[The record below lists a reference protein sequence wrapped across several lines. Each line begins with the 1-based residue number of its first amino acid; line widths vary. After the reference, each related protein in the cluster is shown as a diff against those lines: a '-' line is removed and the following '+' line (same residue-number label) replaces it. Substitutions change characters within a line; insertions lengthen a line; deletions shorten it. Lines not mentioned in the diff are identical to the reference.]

1 VTKRHQIRVP
11 EEVLADESLAE
22 RTRELGQMAVEYAGV
37 ADCPELRESAQG
49 RLATADD

>member
-1 VTKRHQIRVP
+1 VTERHQLRVP
-11 EEVLADESLAE
+11 EELLADESLSE

-37 ADCPELRESAQG
+37 AHYPELRESAQG